1 MSASCSQGVYNGLS
15 QIVSMSQNANGLFP
29 GSQLSQEV
37 NGSQSFQNR
46 LSLSSQSSGVL
57 TQIPNSPLGKS
68 EESRPD
74 NNSGA
79 TATEA
84 DTQKATLENV
94 TPVNSKCLS
103 KAFKPPVTIK
113 TFFKPSST
121 TAQNQAVT
129 ESSNEQVSNSN
140 PVNHESKV
148 PSKERHKSKEIS
160 YEDFLKREDSS
171 DSNENNGEPMDQ
183 IEQGQASKKVM
194 TSKVPIVELEDSNS
208 SGTSKSDTCESR
220 SYFKSSSTKKRTLDE
235 RTSSQPSKK
244 PKQATLFSTFKKMAT
259 KKEEEE
265 LKSVTCPICNKVFE
279 KMISNADLNSHIDN
293 CIIE

>member
-1 MSASCSQGVYNGLS
+1 M
-15 QIVSMSQNANGLFP
+15 
-29 GSQLSQEV
+29 
-37 NGSQSFQNR
+37 
-46 LSLSSQSSGVL
+46 
-57 TQIPNSPLGKS
+57 
-68 EESRPD
+68 
-74 NNSGA
+74 
-79 TATEA
+79 
-84 DTQKATLENV
+84 ENV

-140 PVNHESKV
+140 PVNYESKV

-208 SGTSKSDTCESR
+208 SGTSKFDTCESR
-220 SYFKSSSTKKRTLDE
+220 SSYFKSSSTKKRTLDE

-279 KMISNADLNSHIDN
+279 KKISNADLNSHIDN